1 MSTTIDDIAKACKL
15 SRATVS
21 RVLQN
26 SPNVSA
32 RSRQL
37 VERVIRETGY
47 QPNQMAQSLAQGFSN
62 TVALIVGNISSIAQ
76 IEITKTIQKRLYEQR
91 FMLWLCNSDYNVD
104 ICDSYL
110 DIALASKLAGT
121 FLITAAATP
130 NKLAQTST
138 SDMPIV
144 LVNRQDLT
152 SSCDSI
158 VGDDQKAAYQ
168 AVSLLLSMGHKNVVL
183 LSVPQTMVAG
193 RNAYWGYRSALV
205 DHGLPFSDD
214 FVYEIDISA
223 YSDVLQT
230 RHPFEASLLFSQ
242 HPDTTAVICLSHE
255 VAVDFY
261 IQCRKLGKQ
270 IPQDLSIVSLD
281 PVQTSQLPEI
291 TFSTF
296 GASQQALGEAAVD
309 QMLTRIQARKLYRN
323 GEKRYSSSNI
333 IIEPTYIEGNS
344 IQAIG

>member
-1 MSTTIDDIAKACKL
+1 MSTTIDDIAKACSL

-32 RSRQL
+32 RSRQI

-76 IEITKTIQKRLYEQR
+76 IEITKVIQKELYDQK
-91 FMLWLCNSDYNVD
+91 FMVWLCNSDYNSTL
-104 ICDSYL
+104 CDSYL

-121 FLITAAATP
+121 FLITATASP
-130 NKLAQTST
+130 QKLAQTT
-138 SDMPIV
+138 KTNMPIV
-144 LVNRQDLT
+144 LIHRQDLA

-158 VGDDQKAAYQ
+158 LGDDQKAAYQ
-168 AVSLLLSMGHKNVVL
+168 AVIHLLSLGHKNIIL
-183 LSVPQTMVAG
+183 LSVPQTMIAG
-193 RNAYWGYRSALV
+193 RNAYWGYRSALA
-205 DHGLPFSDD
+205 DHGIPFSDSC
-214 FVYEIDISA
+214 VYEIDITS
-223 YSDVLQT
+223 YSDALKARNPFDASVLFKE
-230 RHPFEASLLFSQ
+230 HPEA
-242 HPDTTAVICLSHE
+242 TAVICLSHE

-270 IPQDLSIVSLD
+270 IPRDLSMISLD

-291 TFSTF
+291 CFSTF
-296 GASQQALGEAAVD
+296 GASQRALGKAAVH
-309 QMLTRIQARKLYRN
+309 QMLTRIQARKSAKQS
-323 GEKRYSSSNI
+323 GEHYSSSNI
-333 IIEPTYIEGNS
+333 IIEPSYIEGNS
-344 IQAIG
+344 VRRL